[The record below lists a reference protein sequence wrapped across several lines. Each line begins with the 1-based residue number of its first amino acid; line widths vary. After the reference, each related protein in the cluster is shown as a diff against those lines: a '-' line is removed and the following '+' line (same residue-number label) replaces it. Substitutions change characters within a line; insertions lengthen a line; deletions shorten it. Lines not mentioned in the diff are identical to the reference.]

1 MSAPEP
7 QATDAR
13 RTAIVGIGD
22 SHAGDLAGSPIGGDA
37 IICEDGVISWIGPAE
52 QADLGGCTTVLDAG
66 GAAVVP
72 GLIDSHVHV
81 TFGDYT
87 PRQRT
92 VGFLESYLHGGMT
105 RAISAS
111 EVHVPGRP
119 TDVVGVK
126 ALAIAAQR
134 CFLDYRPG
142 GVTVHAGSVIL
153 EPGLTADDFAE
164 LYAAGVR
171 LAKGGFGAFA
181 GPRDYAP
188 VVRAAREAGL
198 VVMVHTGGGSIRG
211 SLELID
217 ARALLEMRPNVLGH
231 VNGGPTSLS
240 PEENAELVAHGHDM
254 ALQLV
259 QAGNLKS
266 ALHITELAL
275 ENGAAHRL
283 LIASDTPTGT
293 GVIPLALL
301 RTMAELVS
309 LGPLDPAQAIAA
321 ATGNVAD
328 TYGLDAGRVA
338 VGRPADFV
346 VLDAPLGSRAA
357 DWRGALEVGDLPAV
371 SAVVTQGEVRF
382 VRSRNT
388 PPARRPARVTAGA
401 PQPLP

>member
-1 MSAPEP
+1 MTGS
-7 QATDAR
+7 R

-37 IICEDGVISWIGPAE
+37 IICEDGLISWIGQAG
-52 QADLGGCTTVLDAG
+52 QADLDGCATVLDVG

-134 CFLDYRPG
+134 CFADYRPG

-181 GPRDYAP
+181 GPHAYTP

-217 ARALLEMRPNVLGH
+217 AQALLEMRPNVLGH
-231 VNGGPTSLS
+231 VNGGPTALS
-240 PEENAELVAHGHDM
+240 PAENVELVTHGHDM

-259 QAGNLKS
+259 QAGNLRS
-266 ALHITELAL
+266 AIHISELAL
-275 ENGAAHRL
+275 VNGAAHRL

-309 LGPLDPAQAIAA
+309 LGPLDPAQAVAA

-328 TYGLDAGRVA
+328 TYRLDAGRIA
-338 VGRPADFV
+338 AGRPADLV

-357 DWRGALEVGDLPAV
+357 DWRGALKLGDLPAV
-371 SAVVTQGEVRF
+371 AAVVTQGEVRF
-382 VRSRNT
+382 TKSRNT
-388 PPARRPARVTAGA
+388 PPPRRAVRLTAGT